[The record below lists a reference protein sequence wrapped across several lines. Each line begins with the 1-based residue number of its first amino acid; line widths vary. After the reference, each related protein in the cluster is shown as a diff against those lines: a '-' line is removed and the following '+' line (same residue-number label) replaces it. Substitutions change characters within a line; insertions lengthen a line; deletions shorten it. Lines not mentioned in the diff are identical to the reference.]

1 MGLEKRI
8 QDNFILKYYEAG
20 HMMYTDP
27 TSGKQFKKDVADF
40 IKETL
45 K

>member
-8 QDNFILKYYEAG
+8 QDNFTLKYYEAG
-20 HMMYTDP
+20 HMMYIDP
-27 TSGKQFKKDVADF
+27 ASGKQFKKDIAAF
-40 IKETL
+40 IKETT